1 MLEAT
6 LLVTDE
12 ELFTLDELATE
23 LATELTDELFTE
35 ELTTELLELLA
46 MELAAIELKAIEDVL
61 DVVPEQTLPVTTGF
75 SATPPFLSP
84 CTPKLTD

>member
-6 LLVTDE
+6 LEVTLLATDDE
-12 ELFTLDELATE
+12 LLTLDAELATE
-23 LATELTDELFTE
+23 LATEFDELFTE
-35 ELTTELLELLA
+35 ELLTA
-46 MELAAIELKAIEDVL
+46 ELATEELVEVAV
-61 DVVPEQTLPVTTGF
+61 EQTLPVMVGF